1 MLLILS
7 AEQSPRHNTWAP
19 FYHRTRPDGK
29 PDLPRILFWTTIY
42 GDWYSGLTEG
52 GVAELEYRDCPYRC
66 YIANDRR
73 MLSVSDAV
81 VFYGRDIDPEHVP
94 EQRAPFQKW
103 VYWSLEPPWH
113 CPVALLK
120 DLNNTINWT
129 MTYRRVVYD
138 SDVLNNYGTTVKVM
152 PSQAPSEESLKKAWK
167 AKSKMAVW
175 AVSSCKTS
183 GKREDYIEEL
193 QKYLY
198 VDVYGKCG
206 ENVCPRE
213 KRDSC
218 YQMFAKN
225 YVFYLSFENCICK
238 DYATEKLFRPL
249 MHDIIPVVFGGA
261 NYSQIAPPGSYI
273 DALSFESPM
282 HLARHLKKVAKDFN
296 MYKRYFKWKGDYKID
311 PFTVYNFCGLCQ
323 KLHSED
329 FKKTS
334 VVPDMYHWWNTTSYC
349 RAWNRNTHKFEY

>member
-1 MLLILS
+1 M
-7 AEQSPRHNTWAP
+7 
-19 FYHRTRPDGK
+19 
-29 PDLPRILFWTTIY
+29 PDLPRILFWTPIY
-42 GDWYSGLTEG
+42 GDWYAGLTEQ
-52 GVAELEYRDCPYRC
+52 GVTELEYQYCPYRC

-81 VFYGRDIDPEHVP
+81 VFYGRDIDPEHLP
-94 EQRAPFQKW
+94 ELRARFQKW

-129 MTYRRVVYD
+129 MTYRHD
-138 SDVLNNYGTTVKVM
+138 SDVSNNYATISKLTS
-152 PSQAPSEESLKKAWK
+152 PYSQQSYSEQSLKNAWK
-167 AKSKMAVW
+167 GKSKTAVW

-193 QKYLY
+193 QKHLY

-206 ENVCPRE
+206 ENVCAKE
-213 KRDSC
+213 NGYNC
-218 YQMFAKN
+218 YKMFAKN
-225 YVFYLSFENCICK
+225 YFFYLSFENCICK
-238 DYATEKLFRPL
+238 DYVTEKLFKL
-249 MHDIIPVVFGGA
+249 LLHDIIPVVYGGA
-261 NYSQIAPPGSYI
+261 NYTQIAPPGSYI

-296 MYKRYFKWKGDYKID
+296 LYKKHFQWKGKYKVEPLSGYD
-311 PFTVYNFCGLCQ
+311 FCPLCR

-334 VVPDMYHWWNTTSYC
+334 VITDIFHWWNTTSYC
-349 RAWNRNTHKFEY
+349 RAWNRGTGRFEY